1 MKKIVLVVLVAFLF
15 ISCANKID
23 TNINSTNEIKIDKSS
38 KNIVYI
44 DYINQTN
51 EDIRV
56 YSKLKRELKSLGFDV
71 TEDIK
76 EADYQIILD
85 LIFANKIDKKSTT
98 KNILSNVNLGISIGT
113 RVLDNVGI
121 SGSIGTKVGSILGD
135 SLDSESFQIIID
147 LSIQEFVDD
156 EKIEFE
162 ESSSQI
168 ISEAVYNDKPK
179 QMIIDSLEDEIA
191 KKVAGFFE

>member
-121 SGSIGTKVGSILGD
+121 SGNIGTKVGSI
-135 SLDSESFQIIID
+135 LDSESFQIIID
-147 LSIQEFVDD
+147 LSIQEFIDD